1 MRPAAPVGHIHPRG
15 QRRPRQRRRE
25 IAVVVGRRVAAVSGG
40 QHGRRR
46 SGRGGAPPKR
56 LRREGRPLAALVP
69 HARDPGRDR
78 PWSPLRP
85 PLGRLVV
92 EEGVEVVR
100 VLPVEVH
107 PFYFP
112 GSVPHSQSYHWPTWH
127 PVLSFLLPPALCQVH
142 NNISALWCIH
152 CPAGW
157 PRCPRRRFRVMAMKA
172 GDRLKRRPILSL
184 RRKTR

>member
-1 MRPAAPVGHIHPRG
+1 MASSRSSYPRLLRPAAPVGQVNPHGR
-15 QRRPRQRRRE
+15 RRPRQRGRE

-46 SGRGGAPPKR
+46 SGRGGAPPMR
-56 LRREGRPLAALVP
+56 LRREDRPLAALVP
-69 HARDPGRDR
+69 HARDPGRGR
-78 PWSPLRP
+78 PRSPLLP

-112 GSVPHSQSYHWPTWH
+112 GSVPHSQQSYHWPTWH
-127 PVLSFLLPPALCQVH
+127 PVLSLLLLPPALCQVH
-142 NNISALWCIH
+142 NNISALWCIAP
-152 CPAGW
+152 PAGPAAAAAAGSGLW
-157 PRCPRRRFRVMAMKA
+157 P
-172 GDRLKRRPILSL
+172 
-184 RRKTR
+184 